1 MSFRVAL
8 RRVALALL
16 AATFANGKKFKYVPE
31 QAVEL
36 ADSARSMRIF
46 CFVWTTRRSGDQALE
61 PEVRRQLNKCDGHL
75 FFTDTGSTGPDSSDI
90 VKLNIPAQDVGRSDE
105 KWLYHRNMVGV
116 LPSWTHIFNKGLNDQ
131 YDWFIH
137 LEMDHFLSPNRARA
151 NIAQWLSIRGK
162 EPNATN
168 DIPIVLMWGN
178 AFVFNKKFVNAMK
191 FSWHTLGAVAG
202 PGEGQGKGCPLFLK
216 GKFEWPASCS
226 QDIYYPQL
234 FSDHGRSLLPDDA
247 DFAGASGCGQE
258 AKNQVNEEYP
268 LGCFEMAKNPIGG
281 VSYDL
286 EMAAIQLLAKMKDVG
301 SLDAAEAKCR
311 ETQVGSL
318 QDRNNCKMFYDG
330 RNVPIIHHVGQPQEH
345 VLARSLLDNDA
356 DPGFQPSMML
366 KFWTWE
372 YNMHLASYEVGFWD
386 RLYSLGR
393 FFHVLEPVK
402 LAPISLQEQENRT
415 ANQ

>member
-16 AATFANGKKFKYVPE
+16 AATFANGINFKSVPE

-36 ADSARSMRIF
+36 ADSAQSMRIF

-191 FSWHTLGAVAG
+191 LTWHTLGAVAG

-268 LGCFEMAKNPIGG
+268 LGCFEMAKKPDRRCELRSGDGG
-281 VSYDL
+281 HPTSGEDEGCRISGCCRSEVQGNTSWV
-286 EMAAIQLLAKMKDVG
+286 APGQKQL
-301 SLDAAEAKCR
+301 
-311 ETQVGSL
+311 Q
-318 QDRNNCKMFYDG
+318 
-330 RNVPIIHHVGQPQEH
+330 NVLRWQECADH
-345 VLARSLLDNDA
+345 SPRGTTPGARYCAQSSR
-356 DPGFQPSMML
+356 QR
-366 KFWTWE
+366 W
-372 YNMHLASYEVGFWD
+372 
-386 RLYSLGR
+386 
-393 FFHVLEPVK
+393 
-402 LAPISLQEQENRT
+402 
-415 ANQ
+415 